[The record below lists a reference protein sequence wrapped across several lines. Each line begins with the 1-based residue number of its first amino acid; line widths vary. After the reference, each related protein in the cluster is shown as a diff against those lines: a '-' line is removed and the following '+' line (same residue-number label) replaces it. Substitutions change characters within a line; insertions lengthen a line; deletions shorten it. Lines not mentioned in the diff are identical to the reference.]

1 MKKIQYEKRLSGL
14 RAYIEDHGLT
24 GALITSYENRRYF
37 CGFTGS
43 SGYLLVTRDHT
54 VLITKECCA
63 IIIDRTSGHKSIQVG
78 TNFQHL
84 QTGYIFTQ
92 MPGMRTDIS
101 NTTGFSGAFR
111 VCTPS
116 GVISTL

>member
-43 SGYLLVTRDHT
+43 SGYLLVTRDHV
-54 VLITKECCA
+54 VLITDK
-63 IIIDRTSGHKSIQVG
+63 R
-78 TNFQHL
+78 
-84 QTGYIFTQ
+84 Y
-92 MPGMRTDIS
+92 
-101 NTTGFSGAFR
+101 TTLSL
-111 VCTPS
+111 
-116 GVISTL
+116 IHI